1 MEVNG
6 EFLIGLENISQIC
19 YVVLMNFI
27 SKLCTPVTK
36 TMESTVIIILEH
48 LVNRNSNFDVRNH
61 RICMT

>member
-6 EFLIGLENISQIC
+6 EFLIGLENIGEIC
-19 YVVLMNFI
+19 YLVLTNFI
-27 SKLCTPVTK
+27 SKLCTSVTK

-48 LVNRNSNFDVRNH
+48 LVNINFSFDIRNY

>member
-6 EFLIGLENISQIC
+6 EFLIGLEKHQLNLLLSTDE
-19 YVVLMNFI
+19 LI
-27 SKLCTPVTK
+27 SKLCTSVTK